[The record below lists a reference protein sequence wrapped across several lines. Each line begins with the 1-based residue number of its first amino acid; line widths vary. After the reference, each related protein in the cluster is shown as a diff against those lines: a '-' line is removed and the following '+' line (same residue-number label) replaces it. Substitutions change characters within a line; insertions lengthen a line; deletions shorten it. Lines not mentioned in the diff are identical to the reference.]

1 MSPSDIADGHP
12 LVLYFMRAADCAV
25 CRRHVKQLVAAGDE
39 LQERGARVAVVVPDG
54 IAEAAEVKA
63 SLDVPYRVVSG
74 ANGSAH
80 AGFGLHKAVFGQLQ
94 QSGTV
99 LLDGAGVVRHVTA
112 ATLPIGALNKSALL
126 RDLDALQA
134 VRVGT

>member
-1 MSPSDIADGHP
+1 MSSSDIADGQP
-12 LVLYFMRAADCAV
+12 LVMYFMRAADCAV
-25 CRRHVKQLVAAGDE
+25 CRRHVKQLVAAGDD
-39 LQERGARVAVVVPDG
+39 LRQRGARVAVVVPDG
-54 IAEAAEVKA
+54 IAKAAEVTA
-63 SLDVPYRVVSG
+63 SLGVPYRVVSG

-99 LLDGAGVVRHVTA
+99 LLDGTGVVQHVTV
-112 ATLPIGALNKSALL
+112 ATLPIGALNKPALL
-126 RDLDALQA
+126 RHLDALQA